1 VTSSYVPGTLLAAGN
16 DGSGQEEA
24 MEEHD
29 DRSVASMRALNV
41 VAPPEHDD
49 HTAALLMLG
58 VVAAFKVGLTVWVV
72 LAFQSSQNFIMNV
85 ALNWPWF
92 IMLAV
97 IAVLVLTAPV
107 LFWVR
112 RVRVR
117 AKRKRLQH
125 AEWHVD

>member
-1 VTSSYVPGTLLAAGN
+1 
-16 DGSGQEEA
+16 

-29 DRSVASMRALNV
+29 DRSAAALRAVNV
-41 VAPPEHDD
+41 VAPVEHNE

-72 LAFQSSQNFIMNV
+72 LAFQSSQNVIMNV

-97 IAVLVLTAPV
+97 IVVLVVTAPV

-117 AKRKRLQH
+117 AKRARLQH